1 MNVTQNSNFI
11 ELDKH
16 KQLYLYFSPFFS
28 NYVSGYKLT
37 TTSSLLKNEVEKGNY
52 FESYQTKV
60 DYAWNICFYTLPNQ
74 TTQTIP
80 RIEFYHSIYL
90 CDLL

>member
-1 MNVTQNSNFI
+1 MTLFI
-11 ELDKH
+11 F
-16 KQLYLYFSPFFS
+16 FSFFS
-28 NYVSGYKLT
+28 NYVSGYNLT

-74 TTQTIP
+74 TIP
-80 RIEFYHSIYL
+80 RIDFYRSIYMRFVIIY
-90 CDLL
+90 